1 MKAALIGLLAASL
14 VIGCTYR
21 GPTTGFAV
29 VSTRALSAPMSL
41 VAREVEGRS
50 CIGPP
55 TQDRSPEA
63 EAVAVALQNAP
74 GRTRSSTPLDLRS
87 PPSGSALACTAVRS
101 SPADA
106 ARAAAAVTIP
116 AP

>member
-1 MKAALIGLLAASL
+1 MKAALIGLLAAAL
-14 VIGCTYR
+14 VTGCTYR

-29 VSTRALSAPMSL
+29 VSTRALSTPMSL

-55 TQDRSPEA
+55 TKDRSPEA

-74 GRTRSSTPLDLRS
+74 GANALLNARFELLPFAVFRSCKLLVR
-87 PPSGSALACTAVRS
+87 GTAVRIE
-101 SPADA
+101 P
-106 ARAAAAVTIP
+106 R
-116 AP
+116 